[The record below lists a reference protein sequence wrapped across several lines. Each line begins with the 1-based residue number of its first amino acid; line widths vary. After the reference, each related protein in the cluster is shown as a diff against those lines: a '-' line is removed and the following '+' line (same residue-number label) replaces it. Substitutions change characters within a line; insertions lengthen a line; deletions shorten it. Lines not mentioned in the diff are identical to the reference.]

1 MTLGHDTLL
10 AALLII
16 AGVLAIGYATNN
28 TRTWRTLS
36 LVGACVTIIIGV
48 LLLFGLA

>member
-10 AALLII
+10 AALLLI
-16 AGVLAIGYATNN
+16 AGVLAMGYAT
-28 TRTWRTLS
+28 TTTQTWRTLS
-36 LVGACVTIIIGV
+36 LVGACVTIIIGM